1 MRDLH
6 HNIGAVTALSAQ
18 VITTSAV
25 NGAIIDTLGF
35 NGLEFVVTAGTI
47 TDGTVAATLTEGDA
61 ANLSDGAAVTSDGIL
76 GTLPSFVAT
85 DDGKT
90 KRVGYSGSRR
100 YVRLTLT
107 PTGATSGGT
116 YAAVAVLGFPSN
128 APVA

>member
-6 HNIGAVTALSAQ
+6 NNIGAVTALSAQ

-25 NGAIIDTLGF
+25 NGSIIDTLGF

-61 ANLSDGAAVTSDGIL
+61 ANLSDGAAVTNDGIL
-76 GTLPSFVAT
+76 GTLPTFAAT
-85 DDGKT
+85 DDNKT

-116 YAAVAVLGFPSN
+116 YAAVAVLGHPAS